1 MIGFRPVFVL
11 GAGAIVRDAHL
22 PAYRLA
28 GIPVAGIFDLDRG
41 RGEALAAATPGAK
54 AFADRHDLLEA
65 ARSAGGILDVAL
77 PPEALPE
84 TLAALPE
91 GSVALLQKPFGSSLA
106 DASTLLKIARRR
118 RVRGATNFQLRHAP
132 AIVALR
138 GLLRAG
144 AIGEPIDLE
153 IRVVCRMPWSTWPF
167 LLDRP
172 RMEILVHSIH
182 YLDLA
187 RALFGEPERVWCGA
201 AGDPREPRLAE
212 TRSTSILAFPH
223 GKRAVITTYHH
234 HEAPSRHDASH
245 LRIEGTRGTAI
256 VRLGVNLDYPAGRGD
271 ALEVSSDGGPWR
283 EIPLEGNWFP
293 HAFAGSM
300 IALQDLAEGHRDAIE
315 SEFTDAWRTMALV
328 ETCYTSAARGE
339 RPPGP
344 PPS

>member
-1 MIGFRPVFVL
+1 MSEFRPVFVL

-28 GIPVAGIFDLDRG
+28 GIPVVGLFDLDRG
-41 RGEALAAATPGAK
+41 RAESLAAAIPGAT
-54 AFADRHDLLEA
+54 AFPNREELLAA
-65 ARSAGGILDVAL
+65 ARAAGGIIDVAL
-77 PPEALPE
+77 PPAALDEALRTVPQ
-84 TLAALPE
+84 
-91 GSVALLQKPFGSSLA
+91 GSFVLVQKPFGSTLAEATSL
-106 DASTLLKIARRR
+106 LEIARRR
-118 RVRGATNFQLRHAP
+118 GIRGAVNLQLRHAP

-138 GLLRAG
+138 ELLRSG

-256 VRLGVNLDYPAGRGD
+256 VRLGVNLDYPVGRAD

-293 HAFAGSM
+293 HAFANGM
-300 IALQDLAEGHRDAIE
+300 IALQDLARGRRDAIE
-315 SEFTDAWRTMALV
+315 SDFTDAWRTMALV

-339 RPPGP
+339 RPPEP

>member
-1 MIGFRPVFVL
+1 MSEFRPVFVI
-11 GAGAIVRDAHL
+11 GAGAIMRDAHL

-28 GIPVAGIFDLDRG
+28 GIPVAGLFDLDRG
-41 RGEALAAATPGAK
+41 RAEALAAAIPGAT
-54 AFADRHDLLEA
+54 AFPNRDDLLAA
-65 ARSAGGILDVAL
+65 ARTAGGIIDVAL
-77 PPEALPE
+77 PPGALAE
-84 TLAALPE
+84 TLRAVPE
-91 GSVALLQKPFGSSLA
+91 GSFVLAQKPFGSTLAEATSL
-106 DASTLLKIARRR
+106 LEVGKRRR
-118 RVRGATNFQLRHAP
+118 IRGAVNFQLRHAP
-132 AIVALR
+132 AIVSLR
-138 GLLRAG
+138 ELLRSG

-256 VRLGVNLDYPAGRGD
+256 VRLGVNLDYPVGRGD

-283 EIPLEGNWFP
+283 EIALEGSWFP

-300 IALQDLAEGHRDAIE
+300 IALQDLARGRRDAIE

-339 RPPGP
+339 RPPEP

>member
-1 MIGFRPVFVL
+1 MSGFRPVFVL

-28 GIPVAGIFDLDRG
+28 GIPVAGLFDLDRG
-41 RGEALAAATPGAK
+41 RAESLAATMPGAT
-54 AFADRHDLLEA
+54 AFADRDDLLAA
-65 ARSAGGILDVAL
+65 ARDAGGIVDVAL
-77 PPEALPE
+77 PPGALDE
-84 TLAALPE
+84 TLRAVPE
-91 GSVALLQKPFGSSLA
+91 GSFVLVQKPFGSTLTEATSL
-106 DASTLLKIARRR
+106 LEVGKRRR
-118 RVRGATNFQLRHAP
+118 IRGAVNFQLRHAP

-138 GLLRAG
+138 ELLRSG

-153 IRVVCRMPWSTWPF
+153 IRVVCRMPWATWPF

-234 HEAPSRHDASH
+234 HQAPSRHDASH
-245 LRIEGTRGTAI
+245 LRVEGTRGTAV
-256 VRLGVNLDYPAGRGD
+256 VRLGVNLDYPVGRAD

-283 EIPLEGNWFP
+283 EIPLAGNWFP

-300 IALQDLAEGHRDAIE
+300 IAMQDLARGRCDSIE
-315 SEFTDAWRTMALV
+315 SEFADAWRTMALV

-339 RPPGP
+339 RPPEP
-344 PPS
+344 PPP